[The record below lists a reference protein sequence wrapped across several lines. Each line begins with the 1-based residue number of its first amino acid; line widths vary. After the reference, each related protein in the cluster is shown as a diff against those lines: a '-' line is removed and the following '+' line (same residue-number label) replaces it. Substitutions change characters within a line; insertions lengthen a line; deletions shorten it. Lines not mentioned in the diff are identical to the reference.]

1 MTISRAAITSTAGF
15 DALLRNK
22 KVFTYGMPFYAGWG
36 ITDDRV
42 KCDRRKRKLSVEE
55 VFAAAYILYTRYV
68 NPYSKKEID
77 IIETINTIAEMKE
90 QNYFHTDIRV

>member
-1 MTISRAAITSTAGF
+1 
-15 DALLRNK
+15 
-22 KVFTYGMPFYAGWG
+22 MPFYARWG

-42 KCDRRKRKLSVEE
+42 KCDRRKRKLSIEE